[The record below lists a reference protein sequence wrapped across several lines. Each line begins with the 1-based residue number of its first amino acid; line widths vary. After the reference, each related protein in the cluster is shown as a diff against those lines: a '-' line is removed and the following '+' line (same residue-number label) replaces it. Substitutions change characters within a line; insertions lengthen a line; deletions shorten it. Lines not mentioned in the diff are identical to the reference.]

1 MATICFN
8 FYLPFKSCSNFW
20 LCQVFRGVKYVCE
33 TIAYFSGVCNTMYV
47 FSFRIKQDYIQQE
60 SNFPGISLKFCVSD
74 VGLEALLKC
83 QRLRKISMN
92 KNFNHSANHYAYGGR
107 LPIKYYQIGRCLSII
122 CRFAWWVLQNRL
134 PLFSQ
139 FYVICGAIFWNI
151 STLQLQ

>member
-1 MATICFN
+1 MEFSPQTNMRAAR
-8 FYLPFKSCSNFW
+8 LLRLKSAVIERTVNTPSKITDFF
-20 LCQVFRGVKYVCE
+20 QYPVFRHSCKLGEQSLINC
-33 TIAYFSGVCNTMYV
+33 ICC
-47 FSFRIKQDYIQQE
+47 FRIKQDYIQQE

-122 CRFAWWVLQNRL
+122 CRFA
-134 PLFSQ
+134 
-139 FYVICGAIFWNI
+139 
-151 STLQLQ
+151 